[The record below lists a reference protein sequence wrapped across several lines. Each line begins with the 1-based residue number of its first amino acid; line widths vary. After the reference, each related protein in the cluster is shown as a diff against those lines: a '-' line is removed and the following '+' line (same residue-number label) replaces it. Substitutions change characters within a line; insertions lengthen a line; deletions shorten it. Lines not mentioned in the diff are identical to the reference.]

1 METEAL
7 IGALVRAGKGE
18 DGQLRGAVGH
28 LSNPVAI
35 ARALYAELGMSEEEA
50 TREMADATGV
60 PYATSAEV
68 LSSAMVETL
77 AKPEIFD
84 DYGVVPYDI
93 KDGRLRA
100 AAVDPY
106 VPGLAQRLEQALGS
120 DVDLAQI
127 SLDGMNSAAIALFG
141 SQPAQAFLEVQTAS
155 AKAEA
160 TSQTPG
166 GDELVSIARLD
177 ASLPTIAELLS
188 IVNQRGAS
196 DLHLTAGSKPTIR
209 IDGELV
215 KIDHAPMLDPVNI
228 RELVY
233 SILTDAQRD
242 RFESAR
248 ELDASYGVAGL
259 GRFRVNVF
267 RQRGSVGA
275 VMRAIPAK
283 IQSLESLGL
292 PKVVENFASIPRGLV
307 LVTGPTGSGKSTTL
321 ASIIDVINSSRD
333 CHIMTV
339 EDPIEFLHGHKRALV
354 NQREVGD
361 DTLGFSDALR
371 HVLRQ
376 DPDVILV
383 GELRD
388 METIS
393 MALTA
398 AETGHAVYASLHTQD
413 APQSIDR
420 MIDVFPAH
428 QQSQIR
434 VQLALTIQGVMTQQ
448 LLPKASGKGRIVA
461 TEVLVAT
468 PAVRNL
474 IREAKVH
481 QIYSAMQAGGAFGM
495 QTMEAALASLVRS
508 RQITPDV
515 ASKASSNPEELRRLI
530 SSITGAT
537 SPAMRRG
544 A

>member
-7 IGALVRAGKGE
+7 IGSLVRSGKGE
-18 DGQLRGAVGH
+18 DGQLRGAIGH
-28 LSNPVAI
+28 LSSPVAI
-35 ARALYAELGMSEEEA
+35 AKALYGEIGMMEEEA
-50 TREMADATGV
+50 TKEMAESSGLLYV
-60 PYATSAEV
+60 TSSAI

-84 DYGVVPYDI
+84 QHGVVPYDI
-93 KDGRLRA
+93 QGGRLRA

-106 VPGLAQRLEQALGS
+106 IPALANRLETALGS
-120 DVDLAQI
+120 PVDLAQI
-127 SLDGMNSAAIALFG
+127 SLEGMNSVAIALFG
-141 SQPAQAFLEVQTAS
+141 SQPAQAFFERLTAQ
-155 AKAEA
+155 AQAERS
-160 TSQTPG
+160 SQAPG

-177 ASLPTIAELLS
+177 SSLPTMAELLA
-188 IVNQRGAS
+188 IVNERGAS

-209 IDGELV
+209 IDGDLV
-215 KIDHAPMLDPVNI
+215 KIDDAPVLDPVNI

-248 ELDASYGVAGL
+248 ELDASYGIAGL

-283 IQSLESLGL
+283 IQSLDTLGL
-292 PKVVENFASIPRGLV
+292 PKVVETFASIPRGLV

-321 ASIIDVINSSRD
+321 ASIIDVINSTRD

-361 DTLGFSDALR
+361 DTLGFNDALR

-428 QQSQIR
+428 QQAQIR

-448 LLPKASGKGRIVA
+448 LLPKAGGKGRIVA

-508 RQITPDV
+508 RQISPDV
-515 ASKASSNPEELRRLI
+515 AQKASSNPEELRRLI
-530 SSITGAT
+530 SSTA
-537 SPAMRRG
+537 SMPSAMRRG

>member
-7 IGALVRAGKGE
+7 IGSLVRSGKGE
-18 DGQLRGAVGH
+18 DGQLRGAIGH
-28 LSNPVAI
+28 LSGPVAI
-35 ARALYAELGMSEEEA
+35 AKALYGEIGLTEEEA
-50 TREMADATGV
+50 TKEMAESSGLA
-60 PYATSAEV
+60 YATSGEI

-84 DYGVVPYDI
+84 QHGVVPYDI
-93 KDGRLRA
+93 RDGRLRA

-106 VPGLAQRLEQALGS
+106 LPGLAQSLELALGS
-120 DVDLAQI
+120 AVDLAQI
-127 SLDGMNSAAIALFG
+127 SLDGMNSVAIALFG
-141 SQPAQAFLEVQTAS
+141 SQPAQVFFERQTAQ
-155 AKAEA
+155 AKAERS
-160 TSQTPG
+160 SQAPG

-177 ASLPTIAELLS
+177 SSLPTVAELLAV
-188 IVNQRGAS
+188 VNEKGAS

-209 IDGELV
+209 IDGVLV
-215 KIDHAPMLDPVNI
+215 KIEEAPVLDPVNI
-228 RELVY
+228 RELIY

-248 ELDASYGVAGL
+248 ELDASYDIAGL

-275 VMRAIPAK
+275 VMRAIPAR

-321 ASIIDVINSSRD
+321 ASIIDVINSTRD

-354 NQREVGD
+354 NQREVGE
-361 DTLGFSDALR
+361 DTLGFNDALR

-398 AETGHAVYASLHTQD
+398 AETGHAVFASLHTQD

-434 VQLALTIQGVMTQQ
+434 VQLALTLQGVMTQQ
-448 LLPKASGKGRIVA
+448 LLPKAGGKGRVVA

-495 QTMEAALASLVRS
+495 QTMEAALAALVRS

-530 SSITGAT
+530 T
-537 SPAMRRG
+537 STASMPSAMRRG